1 MRFSSFDF
9 DVVTSPEEQEA
20 VLARLR
26 EKARRSTDQP
36 APVDLDLGDVV
47 GEEGAPVFREVGAE

>member
-1 MRFSSFDF
+1 MGFSSFDF

-26 EKARRSTDQP
+26 EKARRSADQP
-36 APVDLDLGDVV
+36 AAVEADPGDVA
-47 GEEGAPVFREVGAE
+47 GE

>member
-1 MRFSSFDF
+1 MGFSSFDF

-26 EKARRSTDQP
+26 EKSRRSADQP
-36 APVDLDLGDVV
+36 APDIDPGGSA
-47 GEEGAPVFREVGAE
+47 GEE

>member
-47 GEEGAPVFREVGAE
+47 GEE

>member
-26 EKARRSTDQP
+26 EKARGSADQP
-36 APVDLDLGDVV
+36 AAVDVDLGDVV
-47 GEEGAPVFREVGAE
+47 GEE